1 MGPSTHLSAIVLS
14 FEDQLMELLLT
25 QRPDRH
31 SGPRRVLVLWRC
43 VGLNLGSPN
52 SGASEYSD
60 RGHRS
65 GLAGVHL
72 KVNQASGKQTDVA
85 RLQRVIPQPV
95 VLSVHEGDIE
105 LTLQQ
110 HQNFAGAGMPVRQ
123 VYPTGFEIDS
133 PRSETLSV
141 QSWKLGCGCEGRYRA
156 GERRGAF
163 GRFA

>member
-1 MGPSTHLSAIVLS
+1 MRLEEALQPLHFRLGEIERPLQHVVFEAGAKYWLAGFLS
-14 FEDQLMELLLT
+14 
-25 QRPDRH
+25 
-31 SGPRRVLVLWRC
+31 PRILAVQ
-43 VGLNLGSPN
+43 
-52 SGASEYSD
+52 SD